1 MTLDIG
7 LCCTL
12 HKLAQQVACL
22 QLYRLTLSTDKYY
35 VESCITSVDLGGVH
49 LDKMTTK
56 TLLD

>member
-12 HKLAQQVACL
+12 HKLAQQVARL
-22 QLYRLTLSTDKYY
+22 QLYRLMLSTDKYC
-35 VESCITSVDLGGVH
+35 VESCVTSIDLDGVH
-49 LDKMTTK
+49 LNKLSTK